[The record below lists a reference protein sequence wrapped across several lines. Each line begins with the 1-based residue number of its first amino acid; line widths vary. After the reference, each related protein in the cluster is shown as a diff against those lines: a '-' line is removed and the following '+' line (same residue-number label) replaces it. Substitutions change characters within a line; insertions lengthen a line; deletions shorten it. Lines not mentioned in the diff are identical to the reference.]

1 MGTLDKLWGTI
12 QEEADDMKMVDTEE
26 QVPEDLI
33 QDRARTEP
41 SQKLPK
47 SIATTTPHE
56 ATDTIPLFPTAVRF
70 KIIATSESDASKQ
83 HLNVL
88 ESIKE
93 GMNHCEI
100 YSKKLEKINYNDMT
114 ANDFEYHKQG
124 NTFVVVHR
132 MVLDEKYHHIKKNK
146 DIFDCIKRNNCYLQ
160 EHVWSTQEW
169 DTINVGFL
177 SGVSPQ
183 HQSKESIVHKLNLI
197 EKTNLRYNLHT
208 TMISTSLN
216 GTKLNIYAYE
226 IQCLRSD
233 ADLVSKYIAHTSREY
248 GQTFIKYKWK
258 YSNPQVFVNAIV
270 KQKEFIDNIRTIPIY
285 GITGSAMVQMKS
297 NLMKRKE
304 ILEVRS
310 TSKTME
316 SGRWNAYT
324 KLANFQST
332 TKWLQLNLPKLY
344 DNLDKQVRE
353 ETPSTFNLGVR
364 FNTTIVFETEDD
376 PLLQYA
382 IHSVDT
388 LSDNSSNNTWNSDI
402 TSNKTWASVASNS
415 KDTSSITT
423 TSELSKTV
431 QKLSDSIL
439 TICLRLDNL
448 EKILHKQNDLEK
460 IIHKHND
467 AIAQSQTFQK
477 ECNANMQK
485 LADFIE
491 RLEDRTNRIKPRK
504 LDDYYETS
512 ESNKRQNTNLSPQ
525 KNTHS

>member
-1 MGTLDKLWGTI
+1 
-12 QEEADDMKMVDTEE
+12 
-26 QVPEDLI
+26 
-33 QDRARTEP
+33 
-41 SQKLPK
+41 
-47 SIATTTPHE
+47 
-56 ATDTIPLFPTAVRF
+56 
-70 KIIATSESDASKQ
+70 
-83 HLNVL
+83 
-88 ESIKE
+88 
-93 GMNHCEI
+93 
-100 YSKKLEKINYNDMT
+100 MT

-132 MVLDEKYHHIKKNK
+132 MVLDRKYHHIKKNK
-146 DIFDCIKRNNCYLQ
+146 DIFDSIKHNNCYIQ
-160 EHVWSTQEW
+160 EHVWSVQEW
-169 DTINVGFL
+169 DVVNVGFL

-183 HQSKESIVHKLNLI
+183 HQSKESTMLKLNMI
-197 EKTNLRYNLHT
+197 EKTSLRYNLHT
-208 TMISTSLN
+208 TMVSTNPN
-216 GTKLNIYAYE
+216 GIKFSTLAYE
-226 IQCLRSD
+226 IQCQRSD
-233 ADLVSKYIAHTSREY
+233 ADTVSKYIAHTSREY

-258 YSNPQVFVNAIV
+258 YSNPQVFTNAIA
-270 KQKEFIDNIRTIPIY
+270 KQKEFVDNIRTIPIY
-285 GITGSAMVQMKS
+285 GITGSAMVQMKPH
-297 NLMKRKE
+297 LMKKKE

-316 SGRWNAYT
+316 SGRWNVYT

-332 TKWLQLNLPKLY
+332 TKWLQLNLPKMYGTLG
-344 DNLDKQVRE
+344 KQVHE
-353 ETPSTFNLGVR
+353 ETPSTFDLGVR
-364 FNTTIVFETEDD
+364 FNTTIVFDNEDD

-388 LSDNSSNNTWNSDI
+388 LSDTSSQNTWNSDI

-431 QKLSDSIL
+431 QKLSDSIS

-512 ESNKRQNTNLSPQ
+512 EPNKRQNTNHSPQ

>member
-12 QEEADDMKMVDTEE
+12 PEEDDDTKMADMEE
-26 QVPEDLI
+26 QTTEDSAHNST
-33 QDRARTEP
+33 Q
-41 SQKLPK
+41 
-47 SIATTTPHE
+47 TTTTGKPTTTTGPHKL
-56 ATDTIPLFPTAVRF
+56 TDTIPLFPTTIRF
-70 KIIATSESDASKQ
+70 KLIASSESEASKQ
-83 HLNVL
+83 HFNVL
-88 ESIKE
+88 KSIKE
-93 GMNHCEI
+93 GMKHCDF
-100 YSKKLEKINYNDMT
+100 YSRKLEKIDFHEMT
-114 ANDFEYHKQG
+114 AKDFEYHEQG
-124 NTFVVVHR
+124 KSKKTFVVVHR
-132 MVLDEKYHHIKKNK
+132 MVLDQKYHHIKKNK
-146 DIFDCIKRNNCYLQ
+146 DIFDSIKHNNCYIQ
-160 EHVWSTQEW
+160 EHVWSVQEW
-169 DTINVGFL
+169 DVVNVGFL

-183 HQSKESIVHKLNLI
+183 HQSKESTMLKLNMI
-197 EKTNLRYNLHT
+197 EKTSLRYNLHT
-208 TMISTSLN
+208 TMVSTNPN
-216 GTKLNIYAYE
+216 GIKFSTLAYE
-226 IQCLRSD
+226 IQCQRSD
-233 ADLVSKYIAHTSREY
+233 ADTVSKYIAHTSREY

-258 YSNPQVFVNAIV
+258 YSNPQVFTNAIA
-270 KQKEFIDNIRTIPIY
+270 KQKDFVDNIRTIPIY
-285 GITGSAMVQMKS
+285 GITGSAMVQMKPH
-297 NLMKRKE
+297 LMKKKE

-316 SGRWNAYT
+316 SGRWNVYT

-332 TKWLQLNLPKLY
+332 TKWLQLNLQKMY
-344 DNLDKQVRE
+344 GTLDKQVHE
-353 ETPSTFNLGVR
+353 ETPSTFDLGVR
-364 FNTTIVFETEDD
+364 FNTTIVFDTEDD

-388 LSDNSSNNTWNSDI
+388 LSDTSSQNTWNSDI

-431 QKLSDSIL
+431 QKLSDSIS

-512 ESNKRQNTNLSPQ
+512 EPNKRQNTNHSPQ